1 MINRIQGSPSLLA
14 RAAALASHS
23 SSRSSKRPS
32 LESVRAGNKKVAES
46 QPSAAEARQIAQLQQ
61 IDQQV
66 RQHERAHLAAG
77 GNLVLGA
84 PTFQYVT
91 GPNGRRYAVGGEVRI
106 DTSPVKGDPEATLL
120 KAQQIRRA
128 ALAPANPSAQDRNVA
143 AKTSSLE
150 SQARQELLR
159 EKQTGASETTG
170 PALTDNTLSVSPPES
185 EPSSPETDRTQIAGA
200 RINVADYYKQL
211 LADLTAGI

>member
-1 MINRIQGSPSLLA
+1 MNRIQGPPSLLA
-14 RAAALASHS
+14 RAAALAPRSGS
-23 SSRSSKRPS
+23 GSSKRPS
-32 LESVRAGNKKVAES
+32 LEAVRAGNKKVAGS
-46 QPSAAEARQIAQLQQ
+46 QPSAAEARQIARLQQ

-66 RQHERAHLAAG
+66 RQHERAHIAAG

-106 DTSPVKGDPEATLL
+106 DTSPVEGDPEATLL

-128 ALAPANPSAQDRNVA
+128 ALAPATPSAQDRSVA
-143 AKTSSLE
+143 AKASSLE

-159 EKQTGASETTG
+159 EKQTGASETTD
-170 PALTDNTLSVSPPES
+170 PTSADSSPSVSRPES
-185 EPSSPETDRTQIAGA
+185 EPSSPETDRAQIVGN
-200 RINVADYYKQL
+200 RINVANYYKQL

>member
-1 MINRIQGSPSLLA
+1 MNRIQGPPSLLA
-14 RAAALASHS
+14 RAAALAPRPGSG
-23 SSRSSKRPS
+23 SSKRPS
-32 LESVRAGNKKVAES
+32 LEAVRAGNKKVAGP

-66 RQHERAHLAAG
+66 RQHERAHIAAG

-106 DTSPVKGDPEATLL
+106 DTSPVEGDPEATLL

-128 ALAPANPSAQDRNVA
+128 ALAPSNPSAQDRSVA
-143 AKTSSLE
+143 AKASSLE

-159 EKQTGASETTG
+159 EIQTGASETTD
-170 PALTDNTLSVSPPES
+170 PTSANNSLNASPSES
-185 EPSSPETDRTQIAGA
+185 ESSSPDAGRTQAAGN

>member
-1 MINRIQGSPSLLA
+1 MNRIQGPPSLLA
-14 RAAALASHS
+14 RAAALAPRPGSG
-23 SSRSSKRPS
+23 SSKRPS
-32 LESVRAGNKKVAES
+32 LEAVRAGNKKVAGS
-46 QPSAAEARQIAQLQQ
+46 QPSAAEARQIARLQQ

-66 RQHERAHLAAG
+66 RQHERAHIAAG
-77 GNLVLGA
+77 GNLVIGA

-106 DTSPVKGDPEATLL
+106 DTSPVEGDPEATLL

-128 ALAPANPSAQDRNVA
+128 ALAPATPSAQDRSVA
-143 AKTSSLE
+143 AKASSLE

-159 EKQTGASETTG
+159 EKLTGASETTDS
-170 PALTDNTLSVSPPES
+170 ASADSSLSVSPSES
-185 EPSSPETDRTQIAGA
+185 EPSSPEADRTQAVGN
-200 RINVADYYKQL
+200 RINVANYYKQL

>member
-1 MINRIQGSPSLLA
+1 MNRIQGPPSLLA
-14 RAAALASHS
+14 RAAALAPRSGS
-23 SSRSSKRPS
+23 GSSKRLS
-32 LESVRAGNKKVAES
+32 LEAVRAGNKKVAGS

-66 RQHERAHLAAG
+66 RQHEQAHLAAG
-77 GNLVLGA
+77 GNLVIGA
-84 PTFQYVT
+84 PTFQYVV

-106 DTSPVKGDPEATLL
+106 DTSPVEGDPEATLL

-128 ALAPANPSAQDRNVA
+128 AMAPANPSAQDRSVA
-143 AKTSSLE
+143 AKASSLE
-150 SQARQELLR
+150 AQARQELLR
-159 EKQTGASETTG
+159 EKQAGASETTV
-170 PALTDNTLSVSPPES
+170 PTSADNLLSASPPES
-185 EPSSPETDRTQIAGA
+185 EPSSSETDRMLAAGN

>member
-1 MINRIQGSPSLLA
+1 MNRIQGPPSLLA
-14 RAAALASHS
+14 RAAALAPRPGSG
-23 SSRSSKRPS
+23 SSKRPS
-32 LESVRAGNKKVAES
+32 LEAVRAGNKKVAGT

-66 RQHERAHLAAG
+66 RQHERAHIAAG

-106 DTSPVKGDPEATLL
+106 DTSPVEGDPEATLL

-128 ALAPANPSAQDRNVA
+128 ALAPATPSAQDRSVA
-143 AKTSSLE
+143 AKASSLE

-159 EKQTGASETTG
+159 EKQTGTSETTD
-170 PALTDNTLSVSPPES
+170 PASADSSLSASPSES
-185 EPSSPETDRTQIAGA
+185 EPSSPEADRTQAVGN
-200 RINVADYYKQL
+200 RINVANYYKQL

>member
-1 MINRIQGSPSLLA
+1 MNRIQGPPSLLA
-14 RAAALASHS
+14 RAAALAPRPGSD
-23 SSRSSKRPS
+23 SSKRPS
-32 LESVRAGNKKVAES
+32 LEAVRAGNEKVAKS

-66 RQHERAHLAAG
+66 RQHERAHIAAG

-106 DTSPVKGDPEATLL
+106 DTSPVEGDPEATLL

-128 ALAPANPSAQDRNVA
+128 ALAPATPSAQDRSVA
-143 AKTSSLE
+143 AKASSLE

-159 EKQTGASETTG
+159 EKLTGASETTDS
-170 PALTDNTLSVSPPES
+170 ASADSSLSVSPSES
-185 EPSSPETDRTQIAGA
+185 EPSSPEADRTQAVGN
-200 RINVADYYKQL
+200 RINVANYYKQL

>member
-1 MINRIQGSPSLLA
+1 MVNRIQGPPSLLA
-14 RAAALASHS
+14 RAAALAPRPGSG
-23 SSRSSKRPS
+23 SSKRPS
-32 LESVRAGNKKVAES
+32 LEAVRAGNKKVAGT

-66 RQHERAHLAAG
+66 RQHERAHIAAG

-106 DTSPVKGDPEATLL
+106 DTSPVEGDPEATLL

-128 ALAPANPSAQDRNVA
+128 ALAPATPSAQDRSVA
-143 AKTSSLE
+143 AKASSLE

-159 EKQTGASETTG
+159 EKQTGTSETTD
-170 PALTDNTLSVSPPES
+170 PASADSSLSASPSES
-185 EPSSPETDRTQIAGA
+185 EPSSPEADRTQAVGN
-200 RINVADYYKQL
+200 RINVANYYKQL

>member
-1 MINRIQGSPSLLA
+1 MVNRIQGPPSLLA
-14 RAAALASHS
+14 RAAALAPRPGSG
-23 SSRSSKRPS
+23 SSKRPS
-32 LESVRAGNKKVAES
+32 LEAVRAGNKKVAGT

-66 RQHERAHLAAG
+66 RQHERAHIAAG

-106 DTSPVKGDPEATLL
+106 DTSPVEGDPEATLL

-128 ALAPANPSAQDRNVA
+128 ALAPATPSAQDRSVA
-143 AKTSSLE
+143 AKASSLE

-159 EKQTGASETTG
+159 EKLTGASETTD
-170 PALTDNTLSVSPPES
+170 PASADSSLSASPSES
-185 EPSSPETDRTQIAGA
+185 EPSSPEADRTQAVGN
-200 RINVADYYKQL
+200 RINVANYYKQL

>member
-1 MINRIQGSPSLLA
+1 M
-14 RAAALASHS
+14 
-23 SSRSSKRPS
+23 
-32 LESVRAGNKKVAES
+32 
-46 QPSAAEARQIAQLQQ
+46 
-61 IDQQV
+61 
-66 RQHERAHLAAG
+66 
-77 GNLVLGA
+77 LGA

-128 ALAPANPSAQDRNVA
+128 ALAPATPSAQDRSVA
-143 AKTSSLE
+143 ATASSLE

-170 PALTDNTLSVSPPES
+170 SASADSSLSVSRPES
-185 EPSSPETDRTQIAGA
+185 ESSSPEADRTQAAGN
-200 RINVADYYKQL
+200 RINVANYYKQL

>member
-1 MINRIQGSPSLLA
+1 LVNRIQGSPSLLA
-14 RAAALASHS
+14 RAAALAARPGSG
-23 SSRSSKRPS
+23 SSKRPS
-32 LESVRAGNKKVAES
+32 LEAVRAGNKKVAES

-84 PTFQYVT
+84 PTFQYVV

-106 DTSPVKGDPEATLL
+106 DTSPVEGDPEATLL

-128 ALAPANPSAQDRNVA
+128 ALAPTNPSAQDRSVA
-143 AKTSSLE
+143 AKASSLE

-159 EKQTGASETTG
+159 EKLTGASETTD
-170 PALTDNTLSVSPPES
+170 PASADSSLSASPSES
-185 EPSSPETDRTQIAGA
+185 EPSSPEVDKTQIAGN

-211 LADLTAGI
+211 LADLTAGV

>member
-1 MINRIQGSPSLLA
+1 MINRIQGSPSPLA
-14 RAAALASHS
+14 RAPALAPRSGS
-23 SSRSSKRPS
+23 GSSKRPS
-32 LESVRAGNKKVAES
+32 LEAVRAGNKKVAGS

-66 RQHERAHLAAG
+66 RRHEQAHLAAG

-84 PTFQYVT
+84 PTFQYVV

-106 DTSPVKGDPEATLL
+106 DTSPVEGDPEATLL

-128 ALAPANPSAQDRNVA
+128 ALAPSNPSTQDRSVA
-143 AKTSSLE
+143 AKASSLE

-170 PALTDNTLSVSPPES
+170 PTSADSSLSASPS
-185 EPSSPETDRTQIAGA
+185 ERTIC
-200 RINVADYYKQL
+200 R
-211 LADLTAGI
+211 

>member
-1 MINRIQGSPSLLA
+1 LVNRIQGPPSLLA
-14 RAAALASHS
+14 RAAALAPRSGS
-23 SSRSSKRPS
+23 DSSKRPS
-32 LESVRAGNKKVAES
+32 LEAVRAGNKKVAGS

-66 RQHERAHLAAG
+66 RQHERAHIAAG

-106 DTSPVKGDPEATLL
+106 DTSPVEGDPEATLL

-128 ALAPANPSAQDRNVA
+128 ALAPATPSAQDRSVA
-143 AKTSSLE
+143 AKASSLE

-159 EKQTGASETTG
+159 EKQTGASETTDS
-170 PALTDNTLSVSPPES
+170 ASADSSLSASPSES
-185 EPSSPETDRTQIAGA
+185 EPSSPETDRTQAA
-200 RINVADYYKQL
+200 DNRINVADYYKQL

>member
-1 MINRIQGSPSLLA
+1 MNRIQGPPSLLA
-14 RAAALASHS
+14 RAAAPAP
-23 SSRSSKRPS
+23 RSGFGSGKRPS
-32 LESVRAGNKKVAES
+32 LEAVRADSKKVAGS

-66 RQHERAHLAAG
+66 RQHERAHIAAG

-106 DTSPVKGDPEATLL
+106 DTSPVEGDPEATLL

-128 ALAPANPSAQDRNVA
+128 ALAPATPSAQDRSVA
-143 AKTSSLE
+143 AKASSLE

-159 EKQTGASETTG
+159 EKLTGASETTD
-170 PALTDNTLSVSPPES
+170 PASADSSLSASRPES
-185 EPSSPETDRTQIAGA
+185 EPSSPEADRTQAVGN
-200 RINVADYYKQL
+200 RINVANYYKQL

>member
-1 MINRIQGSPSLLA
+1 MNRIQGPPSLLA
-14 RAAALASHS
+14 RAAAPAP
-23 SSRSSKRPS
+23 RSGFGSGKRPS
-32 LESVRAGNKKVAES
+32 LEAVRAGNEKVAGS

-66 RQHERAHLAAG
+66 RQHERAHIAAG

-106 DTSPVKGDPEATLL
+106 DTSPVEGDPEATLL

-128 ALAPANPSAQDRNVA
+128 ALAPATPSAQDRSVA
-143 AKTSSLE
+143 AKASSLE

-159 EKQTGASETTG
+159 EKLTGASETTDS
-170 PALTDNTLSVSPPES
+170 ASADSSLSVSPSES
-185 EPSSPETDRTQIAGA
+185 EPSSPEADRTQAVGN
-200 RINVADYYKQL
+200 RINVANYYKQL